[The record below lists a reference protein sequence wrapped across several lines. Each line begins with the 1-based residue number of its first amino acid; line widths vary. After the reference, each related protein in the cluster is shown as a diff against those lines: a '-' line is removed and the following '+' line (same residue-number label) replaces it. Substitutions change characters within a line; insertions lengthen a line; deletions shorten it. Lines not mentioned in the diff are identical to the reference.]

1 MKASLK
7 LAIAALGIVA
17 LFTVFSEVV
26 LAHHGRAGYRENS
39 TVRGIVTEI
48 TWRNPHVYIEF
59 DVKDDNGNVTNWKG
73 ELSAPSTMLAA
84 GMSRTTLKPGDEI
97 EVKGRSGLNGAPIIL
112 VQSVTKDGQAMV
124 GYPGREGRPIQDTR

>member
-1 MKASLK
+1 
-7 LAIAALGIVA
+7 
-17 LFTVFSEVV
+17 
-26 LAHHGRAGYRENS
+26 
-39 TVRGIVTEI
+39 
-48 TWRNPHVYIEF
+48 
-59 DVKDDNGNVTNWKG
+59 
-73 ELSAPSTMLAA
+73 MLAA